1 MNDAVQ
7 KFIREMYA
15 KTPSKF
21 QPAVNDLGVTL
32 ATMKNN
38 EPINRKEGN
47 TKQANLEK
55 DTASSVIKA
64 MRVLAKR

>member
-1 MNDAVQ
+1 
-7 KFIREMYA
+7 MYH
-15 KTPSKF
+15 KTSPKLRL
-21 QPAVNDLGVTL
+21 AVNDLGVTL